1 MKLHSKILYYSDT
14 MSEFILQGSLFTV
27 LVRCYF
33 CSSYWNLRIDEEM
46 RGESG
51 NLFSFSIEK
60 YGNIWLLFSTTG
72 LNGMSK

>member
-1 MKLHSKILYYSDT
+1 MKLHSKILYYSYT
-14 MSEFILQGSLFTV
+14 VSEFILQGSLFTT

-33 CSSYWNLRIDEEM
+33 CSSYYNLRINEM